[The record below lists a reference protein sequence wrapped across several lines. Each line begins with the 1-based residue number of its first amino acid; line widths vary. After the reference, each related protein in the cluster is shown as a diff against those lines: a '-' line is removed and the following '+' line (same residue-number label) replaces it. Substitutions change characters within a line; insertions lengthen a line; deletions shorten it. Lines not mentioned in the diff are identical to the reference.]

1 MFRFDAYF
9 VNIRNVEINDDH
21 EEFRKQ
27 IIFTWTLGILWYH
40 CLIVKIWLYIIL
52 VQIILRI
59 GLMHGKCDFVIEMKS
74 RKLLKICH
82 TEVKTEMGD

>member
-27 IIFTWTLGILWYH
+27 IIFT
-40 CLIVKIWLYIIL
+40 
-52 VQIILRI
+52 
-59 GLMHGKCDFVIEMKS
+59 
-74 RKLLKICH
+74 
-82 TEVKTEMGD
+82 